1 LFDRFAGVG
10 VAELTQTDPREIRE
24 FAMQF
29 SEIVRTLPFQLP
41 GNFLLLIRT
50 VSLISGVTSSLNREF
65 NMWDAVDPFART
77 LLNGGAS
84 TAAKSFG
91 REALSIGNALA
102 RLPKHLD
109 ELLTRANRGELTF
122 RNPEL
127 EKRIR
132 VLDAGVRRV
141 TSSII
146 FVGLFVGG
154 LFVAQQESNL
164 GTALIFVSAVPLIH
178 ALGFWRIR

>member
-1 LFDRFAGVG
+1 MAG
-10 VAELTQTDPREIRE
+10 
-24 FAMQF
+24 
-29 SEIVRTLPFQLP
+29 
-41 GNFLLLIRT
+41 
-50 VSLISGVTSSLNREF
+50 
-65 NMWDAVDPFART
+65 T

-132 VLDAGVRRV
+132 VLDASVRRV

-146 FVGLFVGG
+146 FVGLFAGG
-154 LFVAQQESNL
+154 LFVAQQDSNL
-164 GTALIFVSAVPLIH
+164 GTALIFVSAAPLIH